1 MCAPGRQALYH
12 GFSRTGP
19 RLRQWFRPGREGAAR
34 HLYPVQAGLV
44 LVILVSAGGGCSW
57 APKVHGRVQVEL
69 AHPDSFLEGPT
80 NVTGRITFAEA
91 SRRWAER
98 DPETMQQVTKALAE
112 GVDVAEA
119 KSWVWPRA
127 DIEFHEIVANER
139 NDSSVS
145 SAPSGGLVLRYDF
158 KKFLFRGDAA
168 AVSAARRDL
177 FLQKARLAIDS
188 ALGRFEDLVIEWRQ
202 LQEALPLE
210 DQRVAE
216 FRRLM
221 EAVHSL
227 DELGV
232 LPAGSFAEWKHRE
245 QVALREQS
253 EVLRRRKSV
262 LESLHTELGLAADSE
277 PELGS
282 LDFLLKVP
290 PLPERPAGE
299 GEVRQ
304 WLPSVWQSHGACR
317 IAEDELFQ
325 AEMAV
330 IGAKRER
337 LPRLTGSVGL
347 GNIDTWVGTQLV
359 EANAIAEIGISMP
372 IFDAGTIS
380 RGVEKSVLNRNL
392 ARRNVRMQA
401 QSLAREVQSASGALR
416 AAHVEVEHRRA
427 ECEEVRRLADTAG
440 RSAGIGQGDPLLPFA
455 LRVYRLEAERGA
467 SEANVKLAKAWRA
480 YRVAVGEPPVPGLA
494 SSILDGL
501 VRDFGKNNYA
511 GRK

>member
-1 MCAPGRQALYH
+1 MYWLLRHALGYRSIPG
-12 GFSRTGP
+12 GS
-19 RLRQWFRPGREGAAR
+19 RLRQ
-34 HLYPVQAGLV
+34 V
-44 LVILVSAGGGCSW
+44 LVRGKERTSCQLLPMFVGIALAFLSSAGGGCSS
-57 APKVHGRVQVEL
+57 ASKMHEQLRVEV
-69 AHPDSFLEGPT
+69 AGPDSFIDRAT

-91 SRRWAER
+91 GRHCAEH
-98 DPETMQQVTKALAE
+98 DAETMRQVTQALSE
-112 GVDVAEA
+112 TTDIAEA

-127 DIEFHEIVANER
+127 DIEFHETVANDR
-139 NDSSVS
+139 NDSSVN

-158 KKFLFRGDAA
+158 KKFLFHSDAA

-177 FLQKARLAIDS
+177 SLQKARLAIDS

-202 LQEALPLE
+202 LQEAAPLE
-210 DQRVAE
+210 DQRAAE

-227 DELGV
+227 DELGM
-232 LPAGSFAEWKHRE
+232 LPAGGFAEWKHRE

-253 EVLRRRKSV
+253 EVSRRRKSV
-262 LESLHTELGLAADSE
+262 LESLQTELGLTAGAE
-277 PELGS
+277 PDLGS

-304 WLPSVWQSHGACR
+304 WLPGVWQSHAACR
-317 IAEDELFQ
+317 IAENELFQ

-337 LPRLTGSVGL
+337 LPRLTGSIGL
-347 GNIDTWVGTQLV
+347 GNIDTWVGTQNV
-359 EANAIAEIGISMP
+359 EANAVAEIGISMP

-380 RGVEKSVLNRNL
+380 RGVQKSVLSRDL
-392 ARRNVRMQA
+392 ARRNVRIQA

-416 AAHVEVEHRRA
+416 AANVELEHRRA

-440 RSAGIGQGDPLLPFA
+440 RSAGIGQGDPLLPFT
-455 LRVYRLEAERGA
+455 LRVYRLEAELGA
-467 SEANVKLAKAWRA
+467 LEANMKLAKAWRA
-480 YRVAVGEPPVPGLA
+480 YRVAVGEPPVPGLS

-501 VRDFGKNNYA
+501 VRDFGKNKYA
-511 GRK
+511 GRQ